1 MNAAEVT
8 EDRLRQLIERGF
20 KFVHPRDESGDIT
33 AIVGVRPHDN
43 VIDVVQ
49 LRTEDDAVALRL
61 AGDTKDVLAPEKHS
75 WRSAG
80 PAPRVL
86 DELLNLPDVIAETA
100 VPAQSTSNGCWIHTD
115 KNRAK
120 WVPAS

>member
-8 EDRLRQLIERGF
+8 EERLRELIARGF
-20 KFVHPRDESGDIT
+20 KFVHPRDESGHIT
-33 AIVGVRPHDN
+33 AIVGVRPHHN

-61 AGDTKDVLAPEKHS
+61 AGDTADVLAPQRHS

-86 DELLNLPDVIAETA
+86 DDMLNLPDVTAEMIEMPSA
-100 VPAQSTSNGCWIHTD
+100 NGHWIHTGR
-115 KNRAK
+115 NRAK
-120 WVPAS
+120 WVPANSG

>member
-8 EDRLRQLIERGF
+8 EQRLRQLIARGF

-33 AIVGVRPHDN
+33 AIVGVRPHHD

-49 LRTEDDAVALRL
+49 LRTEDDAVALRM
-61 AGDTKDVLAPEKHS
+61 AGDTADVLAPAAHS

-86 DELLNLPDVIAETA
+86 DDLLNLPDVTVESGHP
-100 VPAQSTSNGCWIHTD
+100 PANNGCWLHTET
-115 KNRAK
+115 NRAK
-120 WVPAS
+120 WVPARSD

>member
-1 MNAAEVT
+1 M
-8 EDRLRQLIERGF
+8 
-20 KFVHPRDESGDIT
+20 HPRDETGDIT
-33 AIVGVRPHDN
+33 AIVGVRPHHD

-61 AGDTKDVLAPEKHS
+61 AGDTTDVLAPTSHS

-86 DELLNLPDVIAETA
+86 DDLLNLPDVETDN
-100 VPAQSTSNGCWIHTD
+100 PPTSTTGCWIHTD

-120 WVPAS
+120 WVPARSD

>member
-1 MNAAEVT
+1 MNAAEAT
-8 EDRLRQLIERGF
+8 EDRLLRLIERGF

-33 AIVGVRPHDN
+33 AIVGVRPHHN

-61 AGDTKDVLAPEKHS
+61 AGDTQDVLAPQEHS
-75 WRSAG
+75 WRSEG

-86 DELLNLPDVIAETA
+86 DELLSLPDIPGEEG
-100 VPAQSTSNGCWIHTD
+100 PASNGCWIHTA

-120 WVPAS
+120 WVPANT